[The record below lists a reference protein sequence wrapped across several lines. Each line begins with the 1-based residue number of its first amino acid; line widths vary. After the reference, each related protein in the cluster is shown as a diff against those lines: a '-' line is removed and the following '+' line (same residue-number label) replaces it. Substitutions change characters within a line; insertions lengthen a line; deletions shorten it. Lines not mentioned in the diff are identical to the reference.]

1 MSKTNHSQNEQI
13 SQNENK
19 NTTHFIFIPE
29 EEKNNLNLEKDNIN
43 QLDDEDFMCSI
54 PKKSFDHFPKNMD
67 IEEPNSIT
75 NIKRKYT
82 MEDENS
88 SSIKNF
94 VPRLKPIE
102 IHIVPSKLRL
112 NKKGFKDL
120 KRNKDNKILLNINKY
135 YISCPEDEES
145 DKNYSSKELSPF
157 SNKKNENIS
166 TEKMNFTR
174 KILEQTKNEN
184 NMHKVN
190 SINSFLRKNK
200 YESELNLGYSSGS
213 NLYEID
219 ELDNDSL
226 AENKEEVESNNNHRN
241 RFNSWS
247 ILDILQKKYKLED

>member
-1 MSKTNHSQNEQI
+1 MHSQKEQ
-13 SQNENK
+13 SPQNENK

-29 EEKNNLNLEKDNIN
+29 EEKNNLILEKDNIN

-190 SINSFLRKNK
+190 SINSFSKKNK

-226 AENKEEVESNNNHRN
+226 IENKEKIESNNSHRN

>member
-1 MSKTNHSQNEQI
+1 MSRINQQK

-19 NTTHFIFIPE
+19 NSSHFIIPE
-29 EEKNNLNLEKDNIN
+29 EEKNYLILEKDNIN
-43 QLDDEDFMCSI
+43 QLDEEDFMCSM

-75 NIKRKYT
+75 NLKRKYT
-82 MEDENS
+82 LEVENS

-145 DKNYSSKELSPF
+145 DKNFSSKEFSPF
-157 SNKKNENIS
+157 SNKNNENNS
-166 TEKMNFTR
+166 KEKIKFTR

-226 AENKEEVESNNNHRN
+226 TENKDECEANNNHRN

>member
-1 MSKTNHSQNEQI
+1 MSKINHSQNEQI

-19 NTTHFIFIPE
+19 QSLQIITPE
-29 EEKNNLNLEKDNIN
+29 EEKNNHIFGKDSKN
-43 QLDDEDFMCSI
+43 QLDDDDFMLSI

-75 NIKRKYT
+75 NIKRKCT
-82 MEDENS
+82 MEVENS

-102 IHIVPSKLRL
+102 IHIIPSKLRL

-145 DKNYSSKELSPF
+145 DKNYSSKEVSPF

-166 TEKMNFTR
+166 TEKIKFTR
-174 KILEQTKNEN
+174 KVLEQTKNEN

-200 YESELNLGYSSGS
+200 YESELNLGYSSDS

>member
-1 MSKTNHSQNEQI
+1 MSKINHSQNEQI

-19 NTTHFIFIPE
+19 QSIQIITPE
-29 EEKNNLNLEKDNIN
+29 EEKNNHIFGKDSKN
-43 QLDDEDFMCSI
+43 QLDDDDFMLSI
-54 PKKSFDHFPKNMD
+54 PKKSFDHFPKNME
-67 IEEPNSIT
+67 IEDPNSTI
-75 NIKRKYT
+75 IKRKYT
-82 MEDENS
+82 MEVENS
-88 SSIKNF
+88 ASIKNF

-102 IHIVPSKLRL
+102 IHIIPSKLRL

-145 DKNYSSKELSPF
+145 DKNFSSKELSPF
-157 SNKKNENIS
+157 SSKKNENIS
-166 TEKMNFTR
+166 TQKIKFTR

-184 NMHKVN
+184 NIHKVN
-190 SINSFLRKNK
+190 SINSFPKKNK

-226 AENKEEVESNNNHRN
+226 TENKEEIESNNNHRN

>member
-1 MSKTNHSQNEQI
+1 MHSQNEQT

-19 NTTHFIFIPE
+19 NTSHFFFIPE
-29 EEKNNLNLEKDNIN
+29 EEKNNLILEKDNIN

-54 PKKSFDHFPKNMD
+54 PKKSFGHFPKNME

-75 NIKRKYT
+75 KINRKLT
-82 MEDENS
+82 MEVEEN

-102 IHIVPSKLRL
+102 IDIFPSKLRL

-166 TEKMNFTR
+166 TEKIKFTR
-174 KILEQTKNEN
+174 KVLEQTKNEN

-190 SINSFLRKNK
+190 SINSFSKKNK

-247 ILDILQKKYKLED
+247 ILDILQKKYKFED

>member
-1 MSKTNHSQNEQI
+1 MSKINHSQNEQI

-19 NTTHFIFIPE
+19 QSLQIITPE
-29 EEKNNLNLEKDNIN
+29 EEKNNHIFGKDSKN
-43 QLDDEDFMCSI
+43 QLDDDDFMFSI
-54 PKKSFDHFPKNMD
+54 PKKSFDHFPKNME
-67 IEEPNSIT
+67 IEDPNSTI
-75 NIKRKYT
+75 IKRKYT
-82 MEDENS
+82 MEVENS
-88 SSIKNF
+88 ASIKNF

-102 IHIVPSKLRL
+102 IHIIPSKLRL

-145 DKNYSSKELSPF
+145 DKNCSSKELSPF

-166 TEKMNFTR
+166 TEKIKFTR
-174 KILEQTKNEN
+174 KVLEQTKNEN

-190 SINSFLRKNK
+190 SINSFSKKNK

-226 AENKEEVESNNNHRN
+226 IENKEKIESNNIHRN

>member
-1 MSKTNHSQNEQI
+1 MHSQNEQT

-19 NTTHFIFIPE
+19 NSTHFIIPE
-29 EEKNNLNLEKDNIN
+29 EEKNNFFLEKDNIN
-43 QLDDEDFMCSI
+43 QLDGEDFICSI
-54 PKKSFDHFPKNMD
+54 PKKSFDYFPKNMD
-67 IEEPNSIT
+67 IEEPNST

-82 MEDENS
+82 MEVENS

-145 DKNYSSKELSPF
+145 DKNFSSKELSPF
-157 SNKKNENIS
+157 SSKKNENIS
-166 TEKMNFTR
+166 TQKIKFTR

-184 NMHKVN
+184 NIHKVN
-190 SINSFLRKNK
+190 SINSFPKKNK

-226 AENKEEVESNNNHRN
+226 TENKEEIESNNNHRN

>member
-1 MSKTNHSQNEQI
+1 MHSQNEQT

-19 NTTHFIFIPE
+19 NSTHFIIPE
-29 EEKNNLNLEKDNIN
+29 EEKNNLILEKDSIN
-43 QLDDEDFMCSI
+43 QVDDEDFMCST
-54 PKKSFDHFPKNMD
+54 PKKSFDHFPKNME
-67 IEEPNSIT
+67 IEDPNSTI
-75 NIKRKYT
+75 IKRKYT
-82 MEDENS
+82 MEVGNS
-88 SSIKNF
+88 ASIKNF

-145 DKNYSSKELSPF
+145 DKNYSSKEVSPF

-166 TEKMNFTR
+166 TEKIKFTR
-174 KILEQTKNEN
+174 KVLEQTKNEN

>member
-1 MSKTNHSQNEQI
+1 MSKINHSQNEQI

-19 NTTHFIFIPE
+19 QSLQIITPE
-29 EEKNNLNLEKDNIN
+29 EEKNNHIFGKDSKN
-43 QLDDEDFMCSI
+43 QLDDDDFMLSI
-54 PKKSFDHFPKNMD
+54 PKKSFDHFPKNME
-67 IEEPNSIT
+67 IEDPNSTI
-75 NIKRKYT
+75 IKRKYT
-82 MEDENS
+82 MEVENS
-88 SSIKNF
+88 ASIKNF

-102 IHIVPSKLRL
+102 IHIIPSKLRL

-145 DKNYSSKELSPF
+145 DKNFSSKELSPF
-157 SNKKNENIS
+157 SSKKNENIS
-166 TEKMNFTR
+166 TEKIKFTR
-174 KILEQTKNEN
+174 KVLEQTKNEN

>member
-1 MSKTNHSQNEQI
+1 MSKINHSQNEQT

-19 NTTHFIFIPE
+19 NSKHFIIPE
-29 EEKNNLNLEKDNIN
+29 EEKNNLILEKDNIN
-43 QLDDEDFMCSI
+43 KLNDEDFMCSI

-75 NIKRKYT
+75 NLKRKYT
-82 MEDENS
+82 LEVENS

-102 IHIVPSKLRL
+102 MHIVPSKLRL

-145 DKNYSSKELSPF
+145 DKNFSSKEFSPF
-157 SNKKNENIS
+157 SNKNNENNS
-166 TEKMNFTR
+166 KEKIKFTR

-200 YESELNLGYSSGS
+200 YEKELNLGYSSES
-213 NLYEID
+213 YLYEID

-247 ILDILQKKYKLED
+247 ILDVLQKKYKLED

>member
-1 MSKTNHSQNEQI
+1 MHSQNEQT

-19 NTTHFIFIPE
+19 NSTNFIIIPE
-29 EEKNNLNLEKDNIN
+29 EEKNNLILEKDNIN

-145 DKNYSSKELSPF
+145 DKNYSSKEVSPF

-190 SINSFLRKNK
+190 SINSFSKKNK

-226 AENKEEVESNNNHRN
+226 IENKEKIESNNSHRN

-247 ILDILQKKYKLED
+247 ILDILQKKYKFED

>member
-1 MSKTNHSQNEQI
+1 MHSQNEQT

-19 NTTHFIFIPE
+19 NSTNFIIIPE
-29 EEKNNLNLEKDNIN
+29 EEKNNLILEKDNIN
-43 QLDDEDFMCSI
+43 QLDNEDFMCST

-67 IEEPNSIT
+67 IEEPNSIA
-75 NIKRKYT
+75 NIKRKST
-82 MEDENS
+82 MEVENS

-145 DKNYSSKELSPF
+145 DKNYSSKEVSPF

-190 SINSFLRKNK
+190 SINSFSKKNK

-226 AENKEEVESNNNHRN
+226 IENKEKIESNNIHRN

-247 ILDILQKKYKLED
+247 ILDILQKKYKFED

>member
-1 MSKTNHSQNEQI
+1 MSKINHSQNEQI

-19 NTTHFIFIPE
+19 QSIQIITPE
-29 EEKNNLNLEKDNIN
+29 EEKNNHIFGKDSKN
-43 QLDDEDFMCSI
+43 QLDDDDFMLSI
-54 PKKSFDHFPKNMD
+54 PKKSFDHFPKNME
-67 IEEPNSIT
+67 IEDPNSTI
-75 NIKRKYT
+75 IKRKYT
-82 MEDENS
+82 MEVENS
-88 SSIKNF
+88 ASIKNF

-102 IHIVPSKLRL
+102 IHIIPSKLRL

-145 DKNYSSKELSPF
+145 DKNCSSKELSPF

-166 TEKMNFTR
+166 TEKIKFTR
-174 KILEQTKNEN
+174 KVLEQTKNEN

-247 ILDILQKKYKLED
+247 ILDILQKKYILED

>member
-1 MSKTNHSQNEQI
+1 MRKIKYSQNEPI
-13 SQNENK
+13 SHEDNK
-19 NTTHFIFIPE
+19 NNIQFNIPE
-29 EEKNNLNLEKDNIN
+29 VDKNSHILEKDNIN
-43 QLDDEDFMCSI
+43 QLDDDDFMCSI
-54 PKKSFDHFPKNMD
+54 PKKSFDHFPKNMN
-67 IEEPNSIT
+67 IEDDNSIE
-75 NIKRKYT
+75 NNKRKYT
-82 MEDENS
+82 LEIDIN
-88 SSIKNF
+88 SIKNF
-94 VPRLKPIE
+94 VPRLRPMK
-102 IHIVPSKLRL
+102 IHIIPSKLRL
-112 NKKGFKDL
+112 DKKGFKDL

-145 DKNYSSKELSPF
+145 DRNCSSKEVSPF
-157 SNKKNENIS
+157 SNKKNENNIG
-166 TEKMNFTR
+166 KIKLTR

-200 YESELNLGYSSGS
+200 YENELNLGYSSES

-226 AENKEEVESNNNHRN
+226 TENKEEVEANNNHRN

>member
-1 MSKTNHSQNEQI
+1 MHSQKEQ
-13 SQNENK
+13 SPQNENK

-29 EEKNNLNLEKDNIN
+29 EEKNNLILEKDNIN
-43 QLDDEDFMCSI
+43 QLDDEDFMHSI

-75 NIKRKYT
+75 NIKRKCT
-82 MEDENS
+82 MEVDNS

-145 DKNYSSKELSPF
+145 DKNYSSKEVSPF

-166 TEKMNFTR
+166 TKKMNFTR

-190 SINSFLRKNK
+190 SINSFSKKNK

-226 AENKEEVESNNNHRN
+226 IENKEKIESNNSHRN

>member
-1 MSKTNHSQNEQI
+1 MSKINHPQNEQI

-19 NTTHFIFIPE
+19 QSSQIITTE
-29 EEKNNLNLEKDNIN
+29 EEKNSHILEKDSKN
-43 QLDDEDFMCSI
+43 QFDDDDFMLFI
-54 PKKSFDHFPKNMD
+54 PKKSFVHFPKNMD
-67 IEEPNSIT
+67 IEDPNSA

-82 MEDENS
+82 MEVENS

-145 DKNYSSKELSPF
+145 DKNFSSKEVSPF

-166 TEKMNFTR
+166 TEKIKFTR
-174 KILEQTKNEN
+174 KVLEQTKNEN

-226 AENKEEVESNNNHRN
+226 VENKEEVESNNNHRN

-247 ILDILQKKYKLED
+247 ILDVLQKKYKLED

>member
-1 MSKTNHSQNEQI
+1 MSLSQNEPI
-13 SQNENK
+13 SEKENK
-19 NTTHFIFIPE
+19 QIKKFNIPGD
-29 EEKNNLNLEKDNIN
+29 NNPLNLEKGNMN
-43 QLDDEDFMCSI
+43 QIEDDDDIMCSI

-67 IEEPNSIT
+67 IEDPNCT
-75 NIKRKYT
+75 FDIKRKYS
-82 MEDENS
+82 MEVGDS

-102 IHIVPSKLRL
+102 IHIIPSKLRL
-112 NKKGFKDL
+112 NRKGFKDL
-120 KRNKDNKILLNINKY
+120 KRNKNNKILLSINKY

-145 DKNYSSKELSPF
+145 DKNFSSKEVSPF

-166 TEKMNFTR
+166 TEKIKSTR
-174 KILEQTKNEN
+174 RVLEQTKNEN

-190 SINSFLRKNK
+190 SINGFLRKNK

-226 AENKEEVESNNNHRN
+226 TENKEEFEGEKKANNNHRN

-247 ILDILQKKYKLED
+247 ILDILQKKYKIED

>member
-1 MSKTNHSQNEQI
+1 MSKINHPQNEQV

-19 NTTHFIFIPE
+19 QSSQIITPE
-29 EEKNNLNLEKDNIN
+29 EEMNNHILEKGNKN
-43 QLDDEDFMCSI
+43 QLDDDDFMFSI

-67 IEEPNSIT
+67 IEDPNST

-82 MEDENS
+82 MEVENS

-145 DKNYSSKELSPF
+145 DKNFSSKEVSPL
-157 SNKKNENIS
+157 SNKKNEIIS
-166 TEKMNFTR
+166 AEKIKFTR
-174 KILEQTKNEN
+174 KVLEQTKNEN

-226 AENKEEVESNNNHRN
+226 VENKEEVESNTNHRN

-247 ILDILQKKYKLED
+247 ILDVLQKKYKLED